1 MVNLAVT
8 FGDMLMINDCQ
19 SFKAGIVDDALAD
32 ERNKKSTIGEL
43 SRNSQKIKGKTA

>member
-1 MVNLAVT
+1 MDKQLEKTASWVN
-8 FGDMLMINDCQ
+8 D
-19 SFKAGIVDDALAD
+19 IVNDALAD